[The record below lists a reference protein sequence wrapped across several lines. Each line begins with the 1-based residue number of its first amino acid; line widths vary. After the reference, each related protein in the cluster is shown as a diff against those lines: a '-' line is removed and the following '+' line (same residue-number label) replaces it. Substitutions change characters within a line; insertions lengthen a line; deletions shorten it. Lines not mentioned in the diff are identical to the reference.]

1 MCFHYKEEAK
11 EKEPKGIPK
20 TLMSFKQVQ
29 QHARGEKLKRI
40 MLHINEVRILAPMNP
55 IGQNDQW
62 HDEQKR

>member
-1 MCFHYKEEAK
+1 
-11 EKEPKGIPK
+11 
-20 TLMSFKQVQ
+20 MSFKQVQ

-40 MLHINEVRILAPMNP
+40 MLHTNEVRILAPLNP